1 MTGQKRVESQTNQN
15 HGLVLLGNLPV
26 VFSTALAKSASIAA
40 DNRRMA
46 EVGVDAIEATVCIEQ
61 INFGE
66 K

>member
-40 DNRRMA
+40 DYRRMA
-46 EVGVDAIEATVCIEQ
+46 EVCVDAIEAMY
-61 INFGE
+61 
-66 K
+66 